1 MGTHANNRPLTWAW
15 NWLYRAHVCSQL
27 VWVELEGGG
36 LDEMESPFCTNNPR
50 YAMVGEK
57 CAQGQF
63 PCSAYPF
70 LPTKQ
75 PSSSAE
81 KTHSPMPL
89 RESLSSEDLPLQK
102 GCPNHFLHI
111 RLITSPSGKKT
122 KECVCLS
129 LSPSNSFCL
138 CLSSKH
144 KSVLCSAPHV
154 SSVFWPCVLQTVV
167 WGHRVYAVMVHL
179 SHIVR
184 QLPVSLWQTKAY
196 VSVWLQTPGAPDT
209 GR

>member
-1 MGTHANNRPLTWAW
+1 MLRLVKNVPRDNFPAQHTPFYLQNNHHQVLRKPIHLCCW
-15 NWLYRAHVCSQL
+15 
-27 VWVELEGGG
+27 
-36 LDEMESPFCTNNPR
+36 
-50 YAMVGEK
+50 EK
-57 CAQGQF
+57 V
-63 PCSAYPF
+63 
-70 LPTKQ
+70 
-75 PSSSAE
+75 
-81 KTHSPMPL
+81 
-89 RESLSSEDLPLQK
+89 SSEDLPLQK

-122 KECVCLS
+122 TKECVCLS
-129 LSPSNSFCL
+129 LSPSNSFRL
-138 CLSSKH
+138 CLTSKH

-154 SSVFWPCVLQTVV
+154 SSVFWPWVLQTVV

-184 QLPVSLWQTKAY
+184 LLPVSLWQMKAY